1 MTVRS
6 PVPPN
11 RLLLDQM
18 FAPELA
24 SELRRRGH
32 RVTAVAET
40 LALRAMNDPA
50 LFEWAAENSEWL
62 LTENVKDFRPLLVAA
77 QADDHPF
84 VNLLLTSSRSFPRSR
99 RNPHPL
105 TEALTAWLERPI
117 ARSPS
122 AEEWLARGITSD

>member
-6 PVPPN
+6 PVPLN

-24 SELRRRGH
+24 AELRRRGH

-40 LALRAMNDPA
+40 PALRAMNDPA
-50 LFEWAAENSEWL
+50 LFEWAAGNSEWL

-84 VNLLLTSSRSFPRSR
+84 ANLLLTSSRSFPRSR

>member
-50 LFEWAAENSEWL
+50 LFEWAAGNSEWL

-84 VNLLLTSSRSFPRSR
+84 VNLLLTSSRSVPRSR

-117 ARSPS
+117 AHSPS

>member
-1 MTVRS
+1 MPAVK
-6 PVPPN
+6 
-11 RLLLDQM
+11 DAQ
-18 FAPELA
+18 A
-24 SELRRRGH
+24 
-32 RVTAVAET
+32 TARNHIAGLPLE
-40 LALRAMNDPA
+40 ALNPSDPA
-50 LFEWAAENSEWL
+50 LFEWAAGNSEWL
-62 LTENVKDFRPLLVAA
+62 LTENVRAFRPLLVAA

>member
-11 RLLLDQM
+11 RLLLDEM

-24 SELRRRGH
+24 AELRRRGH

-50 LFEWAAENSEWL
+50 LFEWAAGNSEWL

>member
-50 LFEWAAENSEWL
+50 LFEWAAGNSEWL
-62 LTENVKDFRPLLVAA
+62 LTENVRDFRPLLVAA

>member
-11 RLLLDQM
+11 RLLLDEM

-40 LALRAMNDPA
+40 PALRAMNDPA

>member
-50 LFEWAAENSEWL
+50 LFEWAAGNSEWL

>member
-24 SELRRRGH
+24 AELRRRGH

-50 LFEWAAENSEWL
+50 LFEWAAGNSEWL

>member
-11 RLLLDQM
+11 RLLLDEM

-24 SELRRRGH
+24 AELRRRGH

-40 LALRAMNDPA
+40 PALRAMNDPA

>member
-1 MTVRS
+1 MTIRTLQ
-6 PVPPN
+6 P
-11 RLLLDQM
+11 RIKLLLDEM
-18 FAPELA
+18 FAPVLVA
-24 SELRRRGH
+24 ELRGRG
-32 RVTAVAET
+32 
-40 LALRAMNDPA
+40 
-50 LFEWAAENSEWL
+50 NSEWL

-117 ARSPS
+117 AHSPS

>member
-40 LALRAMNDPA
+40 PALRAMNDPA
-50 LFEWAAENSEWL
+50 LFEWAAGNSEWL

>member
-6 PVPPN
+6 PVPLN
-11 RLLLDQM
+11 RLLLDEM

-24 SELRRRGH
+24 AELRRRGH

-40 LALRAMNDPA
+40 PALRAMNDPA
-50 LFEWAAENSEWL
+50 LFEWAAGNSEWL

>member
-1 MTVRS
+1 MTIRTLQ
-6 PVPPN
+6 P
-11 RLLLDQM
+11 RIKLLLDEM
-18 FAPELA
+18 FAPVLA
-24 SELRRRGH
+24 AELRRRG
-32 RVTAVAET
+32 
-40 LALRAMNDPA
+40 
-50 LFEWAAENSEWL
+50 NSEWL
-62 LTENVKDFRPLLVAA
+62 LTENVRDFRPLLVAA

>member
-11 RLLLDQM
+11 RLLLDEM

-32 RVTAVAET
+32 RMTAVAET
-40 LALRAMNDPA
+40 PALRAMNDPA

>member
-1 MTVRS
+1 MTIRTLQ
-6 PVPPN
+6 P
-11 RLLLDQM
+11 RIKLLLDEM
-18 FAPELA
+18 FAPVLA
-24 SELRRRGH
+24 AELRRRGH
-32 RVTAVAET
+32 SVTAVAEMPN
-40 LALRAMNDPA
+40 LRAMSDPA
-50 LFEWAAENSEWL
+50 LFEWAAGNSEWL
-62 LTENVKDFRPLLVAA
+62 LTENVRDFRPLLVAA

>member
-6 PVPPN
+6 PVPLN
-11 RLLLDQM
+11 RLLLDEM

-24 SELRRRGH
+24 AELRRRGH

-50 LFEWAAENSEWL
+50 LFEWAAGNSEWL
-62 LTENVKDFRPLLVAA
+62 LTENVKDFRPLLMAA
-77 QADDHPF
+77 QAGNHPY
-84 VNLLLTSSRSFPRSR
+84 VSLLLTSSRSFPRPR

>member
-1 MTVRS
+1 MTIRTLQ
-6 PVPPN
+6 P
-11 RLLLDQM
+11 RIKLLLDEM
-18 FAPELA
+18 FAPVLA
-24 SELRRRGH
+24 AELRGRG
-32 RVTAVAET
+32 
-40 LALRAMNDPA
+40 
-50 LFEWAAENSEWL
+50 NSEWL

>member
-18 FAPELA
+18 FATELA

-50 LFEWAAENSEWL
+50 LFEWAAGNSEWL